1 MLQDNEGQ
9 EMSEKLKELEEKRK
23 RVGEQLGRV
32 GDMRQGSL
40 SARYLKCGKPL
51 CRCTK
56 EKSYSHGPHFSL
68 TKAVKGKTVTRTIPK
83 EAVESTKAQIARY
96 QDFRKLSQEFLA
108 VNEEICDAKLTE
120 SGGNADQDQKKSS
133 KRSSKL
139 RLSEKSKN
147 S

>member
-1 MLQDNEGQ
+1 
-9 EMSEKLKELEEKRK
+9 
-23 RVGEQLGRV
+23 
-32 GDMRQGSL
+32 
-40 SARYLKCGKPL
+40 
-51 CRCTK
+51 
-56 EKSYSHGPHFSL
+56 
-68 TKAVKGKTVTRTIPK
+68 
-83 EAVESTKAQIARY
+83 
-96 QDFRKLSQEFLA
+96 

>member
-1 MLQDNEGQ
+1 MG
-9 EMSEKLKELEEKRK
+9 EKLRELEEKRK
-23 RVGEQLGRV
+23 RVGERLTSI
-32 GDMRQGSL
+32 GDMRQGSVYE
-40 SARYLKCGKPL
+40 RYSKCGKPG
-51 CRCTK
+51 CRCAR
-56 EKSYSHGPHFSL
+56 EVGYSHGPKVTL
-68 TKAVKGKTVTRTIPK
+68 TKTVEGKTVLRTIPK
-83 EAVESTKAQIARY
+83 EAVESTKAQIGRF
-96 QDFRKLSQEFLA
+96 QEFRRLSQQYLE